1 MAPRE
6 GHMKALCRVLAHLKT
21 NPEAKIV
28 FDTSSPD
35 HSTHASETDPN
46 WTDMCLGAEEELPP
60 DMPEPKGRPVKMT
73 VYKDSSHACDLVTRR
88 STTGIIMFF
97 NNTLVKWLSKRQQTV
112 ESSTCGSESM
122 AARMAMDMTIETG
135 HQLRMLGVPLDGP
148 TLMLG
153 DNKSMVIST
162 AVPSSVLKKKH
173 CSINWHRVREAIA
186 SKAVRFAH
194 TDSEKNIADVLT
206 KPLDNIKF
214 NHFVRPLLFRQPKWK
229 SPSIHE
235 E

>member
-1 MAPRE
+1 
-6 GHMKALCRVLAHLKT
+6 
-21 NPEAKIV
+21 
-28 FDTSSPD
+28 
-35 HSTHASETDPN
+35 
-46 WTDMCLGAEEELPP
+46 
-60 DMPEPKGRPVKMT
+60 MT
-73 VYKDSSHACDLVTRR
+73 VCKDSSHACELVTRR

-112 ESSTCGSESM
+112 ESSTCGSELT
-122 AARMAMDMTIETG
+122 AARMAVDMTIETRC
-135 HQLRMLGVPLDGP
+135 QLRMLGVPSDGP

-153 DNKSMVIST
+153 DNKSVVIST

-194 TDSEKNIADVLT
+194 INAEKNIADVLT

-214 NHFVRPLLFRQPKWK
+214 NHFV
-229 SPSIHE
+229 
-235 E
+235 